1 MLEARGFL
9 CYIKTI
15 KSLEQRSLIMTTEKY
30 SGKDFLSAIE
40 AQDGDGKNR
49 KETIFNALFNACGTE
64 FSDKDF
70 PERSSNDEI
79 AKLRIKLEA
88 PKRTLFIAGYERKKM
103 QLEANGHLDDVEPML
118 IKPKT
123 EDYMVVAMGAYL
135 KAGGK
140 IGDFRKD
147 MEIYKNKYT
156 FEKTQQAA
164 HAMSLQASREG
175 ITA

>member
-1 MLEARGFL
+1 
-9 CYIKTI
+9 
-15 KSLEQRSLIMTTEKY
+15 MTTEKY
-30 SGKDFLSAIE
+30 SGKDFLNAIE
-40 AQDGDGKNR
+40 ANEADGKNR

-79 AKLRIKLEA
+79 AKLRINLET
-88 PKRTLFIAGYERKKM
+88 PKRKRFITGYENSKE
-103 QLEANGHLDDVEPML
+103 QLISMGRAHEVEELP
-118 IKPKT
+118 KPKT

-147 MEIYKNKYT
+147 MEVYKNKYT

-164 HAMSLQASREG
+164 HAMSLQTSREG
-175 ITA
+175 MTA